1 MVVIRLARHGAHKA
15 PFYRIVVADQRKKRD
30 GRIIEQVGTYD
41 PLKNPSV
48 IDLDV
53 EKVDEWIAKGAQ
65 PSDRVAKII
74 SIVKGEPLP
83 SKLASRIANKEEQ
96 IKKAQEEAA
105 KKAAEEA
112 AKKAAEEAAAAAEA
126 EAEAADDD
134 AASEDEA
141 VAEESGSEQVTE
153 EQVEEAAKDEEAAVE
168 AEDDAA
174 AAEAEEAV
182 EGE

>member
-41 PLKNPSV
+41 PTKDPSV

-53 EKVDEWIAKGAQ
+53 AKVDEWLAKGAQ
-65 PSDRVAKII
+65 PSERVWKII
-74 SIVKGEPLP
+74 AMVKDEPLP
-83 SKLASRIANKEEQ
+83 AKLAERIAKKTEAN
-96 IKKAQEEAA
+96 KKAAEEAA

-126 EAEAADDD
+126 EAE
-134 AASEDEA
+134 EA
-141 VAEESGSEQVTE
+141 GEE
-153 EQVEEAAKDEEAAVE
+153 
-168 AEDDAA
+168 
-174 AAEAEEAV
+174 
-182 EGE
+182 

>member
-41 PLKNPSV
+41 PAGDPSV

-53 EKVDEWIAKGAQ
+53 AKVDEWIAKGAQ

-74 SIVKGEPLP
+74 ASVKNEPLP
-83 SKLASRIANKEEQ
+83 EKLAQRIANKTEANR
-96 IKKAQEEAA
+96 IAA

-112 AKKAAEEAAAAAEA
+112 ARKAAEEAAAAAEA
-126 EAEAADDD
+126 EAEA
-134 AASEDEA
+134 
-141 VAEESGSEQVTE
+141 EEGES
-153 EQVEEAAKDEEAAVE
+153 EEAGEE
-168 AEDDAA
+168 
-174 AAEAEEAV
+174 
-182 EGE
+182 

>member
-41 PLKNPSV
+41 PAGDPSV

-53 EKVDEWIAKGAQ
+53 AKVDEWIAKGAQ

-74 SIVKGEPLP
+74 ASVKNEPLP
-83 SKLASRIANKEEQ
+83 AKLAERIANKTEANR
-96 IKKAQEEAA
+96 IAAEEAA

-112 AKKAAEEAAAAAEA
+112 ARKAAEEAAAAAEA
-126 EAEAADDD
+126 EAE
-134 AASEDEA
+134 
-141 VAEESGSEQVTE
+141 
-153 EQVEEAAKDEEAAVE
+153 
-168 AEDDAA
+168 
-174 AAEAEEAV
+174 EAEEA
-182 EGE
+182 EDNEAGEE